1 MTHADSVEG
10 LVEQRNERGV
20 RVRGEWYNAS
30 KFRPVMLPEVG
41 QHVRISFDTKGFLVD
56 VEVLDDGQSYRELPA
71 QVSQAA
77 VRLAVLQIAAGFAS
91 TRPEA
96 RSGDVLPLADKWLA
110 WIEEGS

>member
-1 MTHADSVEG
+1 VHAETVEG

-30 KFRPVMLPEVG
+30 KFRPVPLPEVG

-56 VEVLDDGQSYRELPA
+56 VEVLDDNYRQLPA
-71 QVSQAA
+71 QASKAA

-110 WIEEGS
+110 WIEDGN

>member
-10 LVEQRNERGV
+10 LVEQRNATGV
-20 RVRGEWYNAS
+20 RVQGQWFTQS
-30 KFRPVMLPEVG
+30 KFRAVVLPEVG
-41 QHVRISFDTKGFLVD
+41 QHVRVSSDTKGFLVD
-56 VEVLDDGQSYRELPA
+56 VEVLDDNYRELPA

-96 RSGDVLPLADKWLA
+96 RSTDVLPLADKWLA
-110 WIEEGS
+110 WIEEGA